1 MISEKAENIKPSA
14 TMEISNKAKKLKTKG
29 VDVINLSVGEPDFDT
44 PDNIKEYAIEAI
56 KNGFTKYTESAGILE
71 LREAISEKLEKEN
84 GLSYSS
90 SQIVV
95 SNGAKHSLYN
105 IFLSILNP
113 GDEVIIPAPYWVSYP
128 EMVRLA
134 GGVPVFCRW
143 DENFKIDMEYLQ
155 SLINKK
161 TKALILNTPA
171 NPTGIVYDKAEIEG
185 IANLLIKNNILCI
198 SDEVYEKIIYN
209 GKKHISIATCSP
221 EMKKLTVVV
230 NAVSKTFAMTGW
242 RIGYI
247 AAEKDIADAISKI
260 QGQTTSAPSTIAQ
273 KASVIAIRQGK
284 TLYSCM
290 VKEFQRRRDYLLNNL
305 PKEIY
310 YPKPMGAFY
319 LFFNYKDMDSITL
332 SKRLLEEKFMA
343 VVPGAEFG
351 ADKFVRISYA
361 TSMGNLEIVVERLKE
376 FVEESL

>member
-171 NPTGIVYDKAEIEG
+171 NPTGIVYDKAEIED

-310 YPKPMGAFY
+310 YPKPMGHFTCS
-319 LFFNYKDMDSITL
+319 SIIKIWTL
-332 SKRLLEEKFMA
+332 
-343 VVPGAEFG
+343 
-351 ADKFVRISYA
+351 
-361 TSMGNLEIVVERLKE
+361 
-376 FVEESL
+376 